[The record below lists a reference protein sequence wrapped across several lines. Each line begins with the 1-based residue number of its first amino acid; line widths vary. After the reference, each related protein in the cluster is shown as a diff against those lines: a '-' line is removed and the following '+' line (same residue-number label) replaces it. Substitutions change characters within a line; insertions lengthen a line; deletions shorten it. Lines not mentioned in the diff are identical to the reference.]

1 MITCYFE
8 KSKTPVN
15 LRHVVV
21 DTLVIKDKQILLVKR
36 GGKWLEPGKWAMPGG
51 FLDLNETGE
60 QAALRELKE
69 ETGYTGKVIKLF
81 QVIDNPRRRH
91 EDRQNVALVYLVKPL
106 KKIGTPDNEI
116 SEIKWFALDQLPS
129 AEEMAFDHLETIQ
142 QYLAGLDK

>member
-21 DTLVIKDKQILLVKR
+21 DMLVVKDKKILLVKR
-36 GGKWLEPGKWAMPGG
+36 GDRWLEPGKWAVPGG
-51 FLDLNETGE
+51 FLERDETGE

-69 ETGYTGKVIKLF
+69 ETGYNGRVIKLF

-91 EDRQNVALVYLVKPL
+91 EDRQNVSLVYLIKPF
-106 KKIGTPDNEI
+106 KKVGEPDGEI
-116 SEIKWFALDQLPS
+116 AKVKWFDLDQLPP
-129 AEEMAFDHLETIQ
+129 AKDIAFDHLEIIKI
-142 QYLAGLDK
+142 YLKENS